1 MMSVVIGL
9 GSLGIGLAYAGLGLL
24 AVWETI
30 TLHRY
35 RGWSRFGIGFALM
48 AASCGPHHLVHGWH
62 VLGGESVSWQ
72 MLAATLIGL
81 PAGLAFV
88 FLRFETMWGGQGERM
103 VAASPDRAAMVA
115 GGFTLVA
122 GLLAAGVFADH
133 NAEALWQAVC
143 TSVGL
148 ATATAPAETGLD
160 FTSVSFLA
168 NLFVTVTYG
177 MVGWYLADC
186 QVRRYL
192 VAVGC
197 RTGGCV
203 LHLRADAPDRCHRP
217 RRRLDA
223 VLRPDRHSRLH
234 LLPVGGQDGAQR
246 LRDGLESPS
255 AGRRRGRT
263 CATIAVGGVERD
275 ARGIQLHS
283 G

>member
-9 GSLGIGLAYAGLGLL
+9 GNLGIGLAYAGLGLL

-30 TLHRY
+30 ALHRY

-72 MLAATLIGL
+72 MLAATVIGL
-81 PAGLAFV
+81 PAGLTFV

-103 VAASPDRAAMVA
+103 VTASPDRVAMLV

-133 NAEALWQAVC
+133 NAQALWQAVC
-143 TSVGL
+143 TSIGL
-148 ATATAPAETGLD
+148 ATGTGFSDTGID
-160 FTSVSFLA
+160 FTSVAFLA

-177 MVGWYLADC
+177 LVGWYLADC

-192 VAVGC
+192 ANGVWS
-197 RTGGCV
+197 
-203 LHLRADAPDRCHRP
+203 L
-217 RRRLDA
+217 
-223 VLRPDRHSRLH
+223 S
-234 LLPVGGQDGAQR
+234 GAA
-246 LRDGLESPS
+246 L
-255 AGRRRGRT
+255 AGVFFT
-263 CATIAVGGVERD
+263 CAQMHLIDAT
-275 ARGIQLHS
+275 ARGEGLMLFFDLIGIPASIYFLWVVKMVHNDS
-283 G
+283 VMDWNRRPLVGAAAAPARPSPWAG

>member
-1 MMSVVIGL
+1 MISVVIGL
-9 GSLGIGLAYAGLGLL
+9 GNLGIGLAYAGLGLL

-81 PAGLAFV
+81 PAGLTFV

-103 VAASPDRAAMVA
+103 VAASPDRAAMLA

-148 ATATAPAETGLD
+148 ATRTVSADTGID

-168 NLFVTVTYG
+168 NLFVSMTYG

-192 VAVGC
+192 VNGVWSLSGVA
-197 RTGGCV
+197 
-203 LHLRADAPDRCHRP
+203 L
-217 RRRLDA
+217 
-223 VLRPDRHSRLH
+223 
-234 LLPVGGQDGAQR
+234 
-246 LRDGLESPS
+246 
-255 AGRRRGRT
+255 AGVFFT
-263 CATIAVGGVERD
+263 CAQMHLIDAT
-275 ARGIQLHS
+275 ARGEGLMLFFDLIGIPASIYFLWVVKMVHNDS
-283 G
+283 VLDWNRRPLVGAAAAPARPSPWAG

>member
-9 GSLGIGLAYAGLGLL
+9 GNLGIGLAYAGLGLL

-81 PAGLAFV
+81 PAGLTFV

-103 VAASPDRAAMVA
+103 VAASSDRAAMLA

-143 TSVGL
+143 RSVGL
-148 ATATAPAETGLD
+148 AAGTASVQTGID

-192 VAVGC
+192 ANGVWS
-197 RTGGCV
+197 
-203 LHLRADAPDRCHRP
+203 L
-217 RRRLDA
+217 
-223 VLRPDRHSRLH
+223 S
-234 LLPVGGQDGAQR
+234 GAA
-246 LRDGLESPS
+246 L
-255 AGRRRGRT
+255 AGVFFT
-263 CATIAVGGVERD
+263 CAQMHLIDAT
-275 ARGIQLHS
+275 ARGEGLMLFFDLIGIPASIYFLWVVKMVHNDS
-283 G
+283 VMDWNRRPLVGAAAAPARPSPWAG

>member
-9 GSLGIGLAYAGLGLL
+9 GNLGIGLAYAGLGLL

-81 PAGLAFV
+81 PAGLTFV

-103 VAASPDRAAMVA
+103 VAASPDRAAMLA

-143 TSVGL
+143 RSVGL
-148 ATATAPAETGLD
+148 AAGTASVQTGID

-192 VAVGC
+192 ANGVWS
-197 RTGGCV
+197 
-203 LHLRADAPDRCHRP
+203 L
-217 RRRLDA
+217 
-223 VLRPDRHSRLH
+223 S
-234 LLPVGGQDGAQR
+234 GAA
-246 LRDGLESPS
+246 L
-255 AGRRRGRT
+255 AGVFFT
-263 CATIAVGGVERD
+263 CAQMHLIDAT
-275 ARGIQLHS
+275 ARGEGLMLFFDLIGIPASIYFLWVVKMVHNDS
-283 G
+283 VMDWNRRPLVGAAAAPARPSPWAG